1 MKASHQQQETLL
13 ELSQIDLQIR
23 RNEKAIEAILRGEAI
38 ESTRSELMRLS
49 ELLLNERNSLD
60 ALKVDLDRSA
70 QDLQLVEERIAK
82 DQLLVAQSSNSKDI
96 QGIQHELVSLAKR
109 KDTLEDA
116 ELVLLEKVE
125 LQNEV
130 VASISNQRE
139 AKQKELT
146 TLEAE
151 RESEL
156 AKLKSGAML
165 LSEDRVRALANLSQ
179 ELADHY
185 EKLKSRGAG
194 VGRFSGIACGACGMT
209 MTGASLDEVRATP
222 MDELA
227 HCAECNGILVR

>member
-23 RNEKAIEAILRGEAI
+23 RNQLATQALVNGTEIETARA
-38 ESTRSELMRLS
+38 ELMKLS
-49 ELLLNERNSLD
+49 ETLLNERNALD
-60 ALKVDLDRSA
+60 ALEVELSRAA
-70 QDLQLVEERIAK
+70 QDLSMVEERITK
-82 DQLLVAQSSNSKDI
+82 DNQRLEQSSNQKDI

-116 ELVLLEKVE
+116 ELELLERVE
-125 LQNEV
+125 AQRAQVEGI
-130 VASISNQRE
+130 ASSRE
-139 AKQKELT
+139 AAQKLLAS
-146 TLEAE
+146 LEEGQAAE
-151 RESEL
+151 I

-165 LSEDRVRALANLSQ
+165 LAEDRARAVTNLSE
-179 ELADHY
+179 ELAAHY
-185 EKLKSRGAG
+185 EKLKARGAG
-194 VGRFSGIACGACGMT
+194 VGRFSGISCGACGMT

>member
-23 RNEKAIEAILRGEAI
+23 RNHIATDSLINGTEI
-38 ESTRSELMRLS
+38 ESARAELMKLS
-49 ELLLNERNSLD
+49 ETLLNERNALD
-60 ALKVDLDRSA
+60 ALEIDLSRAA
-70 QDLQLVEERIAK
+70 QDLALVEDRINK
-82 DQLLVAQSSNSKDI
+82 DNQRLEQSSNQKDI

-116 ELVLLEKVE
+116 ELELLDRVE
-125 LQNEV
+125 AQKSQVE
-130 VASISNQRE
+130 SIS
-139 AKQKELT
+139 
-146 TLEAE
+146 AE
-151 RESEL
+151 REAAQSLLASLEAAQASEL

-165 LSEDRVRALANLSQ
+165 LAEDRVRALANLSE
-179 ELADHY
+179 ELGAHY
-185 EKLKSRGAG
+185 ERLKARGAG
-194 VGRFSGIACGACGMT
+194 VGRFSGISCGACGMT

>member
-23 RNEKAIEAILRGEAI
+23 RNQLATQALVNGTEIETARA
-38 ESTRSELMRLS
+38 ELMKLS
-49 ELLLNERNSLD
+49 ETLLNERNALD
-60 ALKVDLDRSA
+60 ALEVELSRAA
-70 QDLQLVEERIAK
+70 QDLSMVEERITK
-82 DQLLVAQSSNSKDI
+82 DNQRLEQSSNQKDI

-116 ELVLLEKVE
+116 ELELLERVE
-125 LQNEV
+125 AQRAQVESIA
-130 VASISNQRE
+130 ASRE
-139 AKQKELT
+139 AAQKLLAS
-146 TLEAE
+146 LEEGQAAE
-151 RESEL
+151 I

-165 LSEDRVRALANLSQ
+165 LAEDRARAVTNLSE
-179 ELADHY
+179 ELAAHY
-185 EKLKSRGAG
+185 EKLKARGAG
-194 VGRFSGIACGACGMT
+194 VGRFSGISCGACGMT

>member
-23 RNEKAIEAILRGEAI
+23 RNQLATQALVNGTEIETARA
-38 ESTRSELMRLS
+38 ELMKLS
-49 ELLLNERNSLD
+49 ETLLNERNALD
-60 ALKVDLDRSA
+60 ALEVELSRAA
-70 QDLQLVEERIAK
+70 QDLSMVEERITK
-82 DQLLVAQSSNSKDI
+82 DNQRLEQSSNQKDI

-116 ELVLLEKVE
+116 ELELLERVE
-125 LQNEV
+125 AQKAQVESIA
-130 VASISNQRE
+130 ASRE
-139 AKQKELT
+139 AAQKLLAS
-146 TLEAE
+146 LEEGQAAE
-151 RESEL
+151 I

-165 LSEDRVRALANLSQ
+165 LAEDRARAVTNLSE
-179 ELADHY
+179 ELAAHY
-185 EKLKSRGAG
+185 EKLKARGAG
-194 VGRFSGIACGACGMT
+194 VGRFSGISCGACGMT